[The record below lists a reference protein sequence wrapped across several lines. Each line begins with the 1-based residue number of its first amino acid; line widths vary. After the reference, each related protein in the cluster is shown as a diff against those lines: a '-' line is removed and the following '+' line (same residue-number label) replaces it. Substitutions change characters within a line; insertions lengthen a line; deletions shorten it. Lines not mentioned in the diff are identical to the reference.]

1 MAFMSPQS
9 AINEKL
15 AGVTDQHAAA
25 AQQPTEDLS
34 RTGPR
39 RRRVGSLSVRA
50 RILAAVVSLAAL
62 ALTVAGY
69 TAFVIQQIQVET
81 RIDAELEADAEQF
94 RVLHDVG
101 VDPGT
106 GEGFASPADLV
117 STAMERIIPTRNEGI
132 VGMVDGEVMYTSPV
146 SPVKLEEDAE
156 LMDQLAEYAVAER
169 ASFTTLQTSTTT
181 YRTAVVPVHASG
193 SGQDADGGDSE
204 VAAFVLAYDI
214 TAEKAVF
221 SEGFVI
227 YAGVALLSL
236 LVVGLVGWLVAG
248 RLLHPVRV
256 LATRARRIG
265 REDISERIPVTRS
278 DDLGEMT
285 RSVNAMLDR
294 LERAFRA
301 QDQLIHDVSHE
312 LRTPLTIVRGHL
324 EVLDV
329 GDRDDVVATR
339 ELTLDELQRMKPASS
354 MTSPPWRRPTTHE
367 FVQPTPIA
375 LGTLTDEVYDK
386 SRGLGDRR
394 WLIDSRAEETALLDR
409 ERLTQAWLQLA
420 ANAVKFSPP
429 DSVISMGS
437 SVSDGTIRLSMR
449 DQGQGIGPED
459 RERIF
464 ERFTRTDTTAAGS
477 GLGLAI
483 VEAIAVA
490 HGGNTEV
497 ESTLGAGA
505 TFTIVL
511 PHSTDVDE
519 TNEETHR

>member
-1 MAFMSPQS
+1 MDFISPKS

-15 AGVTDQHAAA
+15 VSVTDQHTA
-25 AQQPTEDLS
+25 AQAQPPEPVGGAG
-34 RTGPR
+34 RKR
-39 RRRVGSLSVRA
+39 RRGLGILSVRA
-50 RILAAVVSLAAL
+50 RILAAVVTLAAL

-69 TAFVIQQIQVET
+69 TAFVIQQIQVEA

-94 RVLHDVG
+94 RVLADVG
-101 VDPGT
+101 VDPST
-106 GEGFASPADLV
+106 GESFASPSDLV
-117 STAMERIIPTRNEGI
+117 ATAMERIIPTRNEGI
-132 VGMVDGEVMYTSPV
+132 LGMVDGGVVYTTLV
-146 SPVKLEEDAE
+146 SPVKLEDDTE
-156 LMDQLAEYAVAER
+156 LIEELSQYAVAER
-169 ASFTTLQTSTTT
+169 ASFTTIETSVTT
-181 YRTAVVPVHASG
+181 YRSAVVPVHASVEG
-193 SGQDADGGDSE
+193 ADGSDGE

-227 YAGVALLSL
+227 YAGVALVSL

-294 LERAFRA
+294 LEGAFEA
-301 QDQLIHDVSHE
+301 KDQLIHDVSHE

-324 EVLDV
+324 EVLDA
-329 GDRDDVVATR
+329 GDRDDVVSTR
-339 ELTLDELQRMKPASS
+339 ELTLDELHRMN
-354 MTSPPWRRPTTHE
+354 RVVDDLTTLAQADHPE
-367 FVQPTPIA
+367 FVQPQPIE

-386 SRGLGDRR
+386 ARGLGQRR
-394 WLIDSRAEETALLDR
+394 WLIDSRAEGTALLDR
-409 ERLTQAWLQLA
+409 QRLTQAWLQLA
-420 ANAVKFSPP
+420 ANAMKFSPP

-437 SVSDGTIRLSMR
+437 SVSEGTIRLSMR
-449 DQGQGIGPED
+449 DQGRGISAED

-464 ERFTRTDTTAAGS
+464 ERFARTDTSAAGS

-490 HGGNTEV
+490 HGGRTEV
-497 ESTLGAGA
+497 ASAPGAGS

-511 PHSTDVDE
+511 PQHAEAANIS
-519 TNEETHR
+519 EENDR